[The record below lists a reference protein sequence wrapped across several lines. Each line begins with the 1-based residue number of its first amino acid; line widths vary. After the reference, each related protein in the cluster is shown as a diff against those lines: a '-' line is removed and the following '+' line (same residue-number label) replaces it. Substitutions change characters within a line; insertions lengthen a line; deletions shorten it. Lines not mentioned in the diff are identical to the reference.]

1 MSRDY
6 DVVIMGGGPAG
17 STLAAILARHTTLR
31 VALVEQEFFP
41 REHIGESLI
50 STVIP
55 VLSYSGALPK
65 VLASDCYSG
74 PKPGG
79 IFAWN
84 PGKEDPWCFTFSD
97 RMYQE
102 LGVLC
107 FAIHVNRSE
116 FDKILLDHARS
127 LGADVYEGASV
138 VGVRSTGEGTAVDL
152 DDGRQVSGRIF
163 VEASGRTT
171 SITGTRKQFLSDY
184 KNIAIWNHFVG
195 CKSPGDLDGDW
206 NIFRGQRSRIPG
218 LHREEWV
225 PIGNFACEDGWFWFI
240 PVPKMVM
247 GKRELTYSI
256 GLVTDPKILS
266 TTPAKRYTDMTN
278 FVSKMRQIPLL
289 RDLVKDA
296 QPISDKVLTAT
307 NYSMISDV
315 ICNYDEKWILLGDS
329 AFFVDPLFSTGV
341 GLAITN
347 AASVSFLI
355 GATLNDSVSEGYKR
369 DLWYDYQQRMRT
381 MALTLS
387 ICVDQWYHAIA
398 RKNPDSIYWKSR
410 RGAVPLVD
418 LREKTFYFVG
428 NGQTT
433 SMAEYDYTGDR
444 ERWVEAL
451 RHVAPSGPARLARL
465 RHSWKPGSLNEDSL
479 KNPDQGLRASDPFTD
494 TLVMSNEGRELSPT
508 DRISIKEEV
517 GSRPSLLLGQMQ
529 ALWVAPPE
537 FWMEPLEHGDTLM
550 SVPPYLD
557 CQRFY
562 FEGVPDD
569 VQVPF
574 IDEQERGL
582 ALYELLKGQGKTYA
596 ELKTLVTSQ
605 QRSLLGRLHNAGM
618 LAIG

>member
-1 MSRDY
+1 
-6 DVVIMGGGPAG
+6 MGGGPAG
-17 STLAAILARHTTLR
+17 STLAAILARHTALK
-31 VALVEQEFFP
+31 VALFEQEFFP

-55 VLSYSGALPK
+55 VLSYSGALTK

-97 RMYQE
+97 RMYEE

-116 FDKILLDHARS
+116 FDQILLEHARS
-127 LGADVYEGASV
+127 LGAAVFEGASV
-138 VGVRSTGEGTAVDL
+138 VGVQSSEEGTTVQL
-152 DDGRQVSGRIF
+152 EDGREVSCRIF

-195 CKSPGDLDGDW
+195 CKSPGDLPGDW
-206 NIFRGQRSRIPG
+206 NIFQGQRSSIPG
-218 LHREEWV
+218 LHRDEWV

-240 PVPKMVM
+240 PVPKIVM

-256 GLVTDPKILS
+256 GLVTDPRILA
-266 TTPAKRYTDMTN
+266 TTPEKRYTDMAN
-278 FVSKMRQIPLL
+278 FVAKMREVPLL
-289 RDLVKDA
+289 RDLVA
-296 QPISDKVLTAT
+296 EAEPVSDKVLTAT

-315 ICNYDEKWILLGDS
+315 ICDYDEKWILLGDA

-355 GATLNDSVSEGYKR
+355 RATLDEQLPEEFKK

-398 RKNPDSIYWKSR
+398 RKNPQSIYWKSR
-410 RGAVPLVD
+410 RGEVPLVD

-433 SMAEYDYTGDR
+433 RMAEYDYTGSR
-444 ERWVEAL
+444 ERWIEAL
-451 RHVAPSGPARLARL
+451 KHVAPSGPSRLARL
-465 RHSWKPGSLNEDSL
+465 RRSWEPGSHKQASL
-479 KNPDQGLRASDPFTD
+479 KEPDEGLGASDPLSG
-494 TLVMSNEGRELSPT
+494 TLVIHNPDGSELSLA
-508 DRISIKEEV
+508 DKIAIKDHV
-517 GSRPSLLLGQMQ
+517 VLRPSMLLGQMQ

-537 FWMEPLEHGDTLM
+537 FWREPLEYGDTLL
-550 SVPPYLD
+550 SIPPYLE
-557 CQRFY
+557 CIRFI
-562 FEGVPDD
+562 FRGGQDN

-574 IDEQERGL
+574 IDEQEHGL
-582 ALYELLKGQGKTYA
+582 ALYELLTGEGKSYG
-596 ELKTLVTSQ
+596 ELKTLLGSE

-618 LAIG
+618 LAVKSPVPAA